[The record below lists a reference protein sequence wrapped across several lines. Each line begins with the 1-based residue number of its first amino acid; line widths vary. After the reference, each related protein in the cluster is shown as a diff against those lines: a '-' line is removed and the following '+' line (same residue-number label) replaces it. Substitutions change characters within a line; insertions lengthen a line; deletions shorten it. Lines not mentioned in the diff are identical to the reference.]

1 MRFKL
6 KINQISYITIAI
18 FGIILSFSYIFG
30 LQTQFVQA
38 DVSAMPTKEKSNI
51 SAQFFMESPGL
62 ASLSESTA
70 IKIATVNITGLKGPE
85 FNISG
90 AETEQVISTR
100 AGADNVRAYQ
110 LAKVGPTISNIVRE
124 QTIFDI
130 SSALQ
135 TNQIL
140 SEIQDKSSLSSRVS
154 QINNISEGANNM
166 NTASP
171 PEFLRINAEPHDPLN
186 VTTGCGGQ
194 CTPPDIQI
202 ATGPNHVIQMV
213 NTAGKIWSR
222 GNDSNSIQYFALR
235 DFFATGNDQISD
247 PYVVFDSTDQ
257 RWFASI
263 FDVSSESYHIGVSN
277 TDNPTGQWTIYD
289 LPFVSCPDQ
298 GRFAVSENLFVI
310 SVNDF
315 GKGCKDGFVGAQHA
329 IINKQD
335 MISGANNI
343 RIQVTPPDI
352 SQFSV
357 LPVSHLSSNPKMFM
371 ASVDG
376 FGTTAAKIIEI
387 TGLPPN
393 ATLNSFSVPI
403 RQSQTPAQAV
413 QPDPSELLDTG
424 DGRILSAAYR
434 NGEVWIAFNDRCF
447 SVHSCVRLVDIDV
460 DNGVALQD
468 FNIGSRT
475 ADTFYP
481 SLSIDSS
488 GNMIVAFSVSSSS
501 VFPSVMATG
510 QSPNGDDNKVAKPVY
525 LIKGSASDGSER
537 YGDYTGAAL
546 DSESNVWVSSEYN
559 KSPLGWSTY
568 IASLSHVPGS

>member
-1 MRFKL
+1 MIL
-6 KINQISYITIAI
+6 
-18 FGIILSFSYIFG
+18 GIILSFSSIFA

-38 DVSAMPTKEKSNI
+38 DVSAMPTNEMSNI
-51 SAQFFMESPGL
+51 TRGL
-62 ASLSESTA
+62 ASLSESLAPLSESTA
-70 IKIATVNITGLKGPE
+70 IKVASVNIAGLKGPE

-90 AETEQVISTR
+90 IATEKEQVISTR

-130 SSALQ
+130 SSSLQ
-135 TNQIL
+135 SNQLL

-154 QINNISEGANNM
+154 QINNSSEGVNGM
-166 NTASP
+166 NAAST
-171 PEFLRINAEPHDPLN
+171 PEFLRINAEPQDPLN

-194 CTPPDIQI
+194 CTPPDIQV
-202 ATGPNHVIQMV
+202 AAGPNHVIQMV

-222 GNDSNSIQYFALR
+222 GNDSNSLQYFALR

-247 PYVVFDSTDQ
+247 PYVVFDPTDQ

-298 GRFAVSENLFVI
+298 GRFAVSQNLFVI

-343 RIQVTPPDI
+343 RIQVTPPDV

-393 ATLNSFSVPI
+393 ATLSSFSVPI
-403 RQSQTPAQAV
+403 RESQTPAQAV
-413 QPDPSELLDTG
+413 QPDSSNLDTG

-434 NGEVWIAFNDRCF
+434 NGEIWIAFNDRCF
-447 SVHSCVRLVDIDV
+447 TVRSCVRLVDIDV

-475 ADTFYP
+475 ADTYYP
-481 SLSIDSS
+481 SLSIDNS
-488 GNMIVAFSVSSSS
+488 GNMILAFSVSSSS
-501 VFPSVMATG
+501 VFPSVMATV
-510 QSPNGDDNKVAKPVY
+510 QSPNDDDNKVAKPVY
-525 LIKGSASDGSER
+525 LIKGSASDRSGR

-559 KSPLGWSTY
+559 KSPRGWSTY